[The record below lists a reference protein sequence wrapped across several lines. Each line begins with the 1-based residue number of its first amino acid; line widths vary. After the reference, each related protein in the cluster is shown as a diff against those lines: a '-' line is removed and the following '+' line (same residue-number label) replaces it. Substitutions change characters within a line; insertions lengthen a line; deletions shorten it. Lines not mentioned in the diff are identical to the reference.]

1 MCVWRVCVC
10 LEGGAPPPPLRPN
23 IMVGA
28 RLLHAVPG
36 LTAVHQAVDSCC
48 AALDKLLAKL
58 SAVLVELLI
67 SCSPLSAAELCS
79 SCLNQIIA
87 ARTHTQPR
95 SQGLENIPEKL
106 KHSLLPQIVKAC
118 SPTPS
123 LLLVSGFRLKKRS
136 RKYRRRPKRTN
147 LNGDGGGLWSLI
159 RRVEKV
165 RGD

>member
-1 MCVWRVCVC
+1 MCVWKGV
-10 LEGGAPPPPLRPN
+10 LPPPLRPN

-36 LTAVHQAVDSCC
+36 LTAVHQAVGSCC
-48 AALDKLLAKL
+48 AALDKLLVKL

-67 SCSPLSAAELCS
+67 SCSLLSAAELCS

-106 KHSLLPQIVKAC
+106 KHMVYCLKLSKRASPC
-118 SPTPS
+118 SSPS
-123 LLLVSGFRLKKRS
+123 PSHLLVSGFRPENKIKEIQKKTLSKTQENEPR
-136 RKYRRRPKRTN
+136 
-147 LNGDGGGLWSLI
+147 
-159 RRVEKV
+159 
-165 RGD
+165 

>member
-10 LEGGAPPPPLRPN
+10 VSGRGCCPPPLRPN

-36 LTAVHQAVDSCC
+36 LTAVHQAVGSCC
-48 AALDKLLAKL
+48 AALDKLLVKL

-67 SCSPLSAAELCS
+67 SCSLLSAAELCS

-106 KHSLLPQIVKAC
+106 KHSLLPKIVKTRVPLFPPPLP
-118 SPTPS
+118 PTS
-123 LLLVSGFRLKKRS
+123 SSLVSGLKIKS
-136 RKYRRRPKRTN
+136 RKYRRRH
-147 LNGDGGGLWSLI
+147 
-159 RRVEKV
+159 
-165 RGD
+165 

>member
-136 RKYRRRPKRTN
+136 RKYRRRH
-147 LNGDGGGLWSLI
+147 
-159 RRVEKV
+159 
-165 RGD
+165 

>member
-1 MCVWRVCVC
+1 MCVWKGV
-10 LEGGAPPPPLRPN
+10 LPPPLRPN

-36 LTAVHQAVDSCC
+36 LTAVHQAVGSCC
-48 AALDKLLAKL
+48 AALDKLLVKL

-67 SCSPLSAAELCS
+67 SCSLLSAAELCS

-106 KHSLLPQIVKAC
+106 KHSLLPKIVKAC
-118 SPTPS
+118 VPLLPHSLSPPC
-123 LLLVSGFRLKKRS
+123 LWFPPEKKDQGNTEEDIEQDS
-136 RKYRRRPKRTN
+136 RERT
-147 LNGDGGGLWSLI
+147 
-159 RRVEKV
+159 
-165 RGD
+165 